1 MGHKY
6 KKTDVKDVKIE
17 RINLKN
23 KSNFLKKPIKTVAV
37 KKWGI
42 GNGTHKSRKETYK
55 VAIRQYTLINKA

>member
-42 GNGTHKSRKETYK
+42 GNG
-55 VAIRQYTLINKA
+55 A